1 MADRISSLRGE
12 YRQGFIDGYETAK
25 GAFSFSKDFEKISIG
40 PDFLREIPQR
50 KPRRTIKQTPKQKLL
65 TKMTAVKWNKYK
77 KGKGKK
83 TYVEI
88 RAEVSRSQLYK
99 RKAKRLP
106 SKYPRA

>member
-1 MADRISSLRGE
+1 MDQYMKG
-12 YRQGFIDGYETAK
+12 YRQGFADGYASGKGINIIKNKGEYSEEFVDVVTSSRAK
-25 GAFSFSKDFEKISIG
+25 AK
-40 PDFLREIPQR
+40 R
-50 KPRRTIKQTPKQKLL
+50 KHKQTPKQKLL
-65 TKMTAVKWNKYK
+65 TKMTKAKWNKYK

-99 RKAKRLP
+99 RKSKRLP